1 MRAQCGLGGREG
13 KIGWVATAGFKPGV
27 EWTPL
32 DLVCAPRVLVA
43 ETTSQQ
49 ERLQAIA
56 VSSSL
61 PLGRGVEEGW
71 GRGPR
76 DSERRGGGGQGSD
89 CFWET

>member
-13 KIGWVATAGFKPGV
+13 KIGWVAAAGFKPGV

-61 PLGRGVEEGW
+61 PLGGGGGVGT
-71 GRGPR
+71 GPPGLR
-76 DSERRGGGGQGSD
+76 TEGGQGSD